1 MQMRM
6 RMRIRFDSIRSIDR
20 ATIDDGWMRLDRSID
35 RSSGTDRP
43 VSVCVCF
50 VCFVCVT
57 HRSKTKKKNPSDHSY
72 RIDRSTVSI
81 DQSYRSI
88 NRSMTDRQTDRR
100 TDERTQSI
108 DRLDSTRPHPSID
121 STRPDASIET
131 TDDDRRRPTDR
142 VERHATDARRRRRR
156 RRVTSS
162 RAEEGRRRDDG
173 GETDQ
178 QMRDGGV
185 RVRCDRRAR
194 RRRTTDAN
202 ANASGLGQI
211 VDARAK

>member
-1 MQMRM
+1 MTRVAA
-6 RMRIRFDSIRSIDR
+6 RYRDATRATTTTFGCRCRCGCGCGFDSIRFDSIDR

-43 VSVCVCF
+43 VWIVRYRCF

-57 HRSKTKKKNPSDHSY
+57 HRSKTKKKNPSDHSD

-121 STRPDASIET
+121 STRPDASI
-131 TDDDRRRPTDR
+131 DDDRRRPTT
-142 VERHATDARRRRRR
+142 TDGPGRTARDGCASSSS
-156 RRVTSS
+156 SS
-162 RAEEGRRRDDG
+162 RHVVARGRG
-173 GETDQ
+173 KE
-178 QMRDGGV
+178 
-185 RVRCDRRAR
+185 AR
-194 RRRTTDAN
+194 
-202 ANASGLGQI
+202 
-211 VDARAK
+211 

>member
-1 MQMRM
+1 M
-6 RMRIRFDSIRSIDR
+6 
-20 ATIDDGWMRLDRSID
+20 TVGCVSID
-35 RSSGTDRP
+35 RSIGRP
-43 VSVCVCF
+43 VRIVRYGSSGIGVCVF
-50 VCFVCVT
+50 RVFRVCDA
-57 HRSKTKKKNPSDHSY
+57 SIEDKKKRNPSDHSD

-88 NRSMTDRQTDRR
+88 NRSMTDRQTDRQ
-100 TDERTQSI
+100 TDERTNG
-108 DRLDSTRPHPSID
+108 PNPSID
-121 STRPDASIET
+121 STRLDPIHRSTRLDPMHRSTT